1 MVIFG
6 RRLLIVL
13 KTLTKD
19 LHEEI
24 KELKREIVRQEHL
37 VNQAIVQGK
46 SDDVKRG
53 LERIDSNIKYLSIIS
68 NGVPIDKQEDN
79 EIRKFL
85 IKHFQI
91 KRNLTVFASM

>member
-1 MVIFG
+1 MFGHNLVI
-6 RRLLIVL
+6 LL

-24 KELKREIVRQEHL
+24 KELKHEIVRQERL

-46 SDDVKRG
+46 SNDVKRG

-68 NGVPIDKQEDN
+68 NGAPIDRQEDN

-91 KRNLTVFASM
+91 KRNLSVFASM

>member
-1 MVIFG
+1 MFGHCLVI
-6 RRLLIVL
+6 LL

-24 KELKREIVRQEHL
+24 KELKQEIVHQERL
-37 VNQAIVQGK
+37 VNQAIVQGR
-46 SDDVKRG
+46 SNDVKRG

-68 NGVPIDKQEDN
+68 NGAPIDRQEDN

-91 KRNLTVFASM
+91 KRNLNVFASM

>member
-1 MVIFG
+1 MFWFSLMIPM
-6 RRLLIVL
+6 

-24 KELKREIVRQEHL
+24 KELKREIIHQEHL

-46 SDDVKRG
+46 SDDVKKG
-53 LERIDSNIKYLSIIS
+53 LDRIDSDIKYLSIIS
-68 NGVPIDKQEDN
+68 NGAPIDKQEDN
-79 EIRKFL
+79 EIRRFL